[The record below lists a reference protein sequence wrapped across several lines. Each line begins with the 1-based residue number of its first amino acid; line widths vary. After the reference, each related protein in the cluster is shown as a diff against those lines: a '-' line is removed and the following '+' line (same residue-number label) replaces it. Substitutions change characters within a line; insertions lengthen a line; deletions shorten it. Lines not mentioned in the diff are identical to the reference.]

1 MKELINIIIETNKID
16 EKEDERIAKECGFA
30 FLSGMYKARIE
41 QILNDLETI
50 KKMIYEL

>member
-16 EKEDERIAKECGFA
+16 EKEDERLAKECGYA

-41 QILNDLETI
+41 SILNDLENI
-50 KKMIYEL
+50 KDLDNV

>member
-1 MKELINIIIETNKID
+1 MKDLINNIIRLNKID

-41 QILNDLETI
+41 SILKDLETI
-50 KKMIYEL
+50 KNLENV

>member
-1 MKELINIIIETNKID
+1 MKDLINNIIRTNKIN

-41 QILNDLETI
+41 QILTDLETI
-50 KKMIYEL
+50 KNL

>member
-1 MKELINIIIETNKID
+1 MKDLINNIIILNKID

-41 QILNDLETI
+41 SILNDLETI
-50 KKMIYEL
+50 KNLENV